1 MKFEAL
7 QALYGDCLLLSFPGE
22 GRPTRL
28 LIDGGP
34 GTVFRNALKPRL
46 QKEADTWK
54 ERPVRLDAI
63 MVSHID
69 EDHIL
74 GVLDLLEDVREDAS
88 PQGPVCQ
95 ARWLYH
101 NSFDGLLGEGE
112 GGAAR
117 SLKAPDILAGI
128 GGATDILDG
137 VSEPDP
143 AALLVL
149 QSYGQGSRLASLA
162 AAMKITRNPPDAAP
176 LMFDGATPVVKSL
189 GPATMTVLGPLKKEV
204 DDLRDAWA
212 KWRGKQDGRAALAD
226 YLDKSVPNLSSL
238 VVLVEQDGHS
248 VLLTGDARGDKVLEG
263 LKASRKLADG
273 GTFKVDILKLPHHG
287 SSRNLKLNFF
297 KQVHADHYVVSGD
310 GTYGNPDREA
320 LQMIEDARPEGGYVV
335 HLTYSAADCDAQHE
349 NWAST
354 RRNKYDQ
361 ATQNI
366 SEIVARWKAGDH
378 IEVREGP
385 VSIELPF
392 TGLPKPK
399 HSTSA
404 EAAPPPTPG
413 YHHPRGLP
421 KPDDKFK
428 LKSTGSTDPD
438 QT

>member
-7 QALYGDCLLLSFPGE
+7 QARYGDCLLLTFPGAD
-22 GRPTRL
+22 RPTRL
-28 LIDGGP
+28 LVDGGP
-34 GTVFRNALKPRL
+34 SKVFRDSLKPRL
-46 QKEADTWK
+46 QKEAQTSG

-74 GVLDLLEDVREDAS
+74 GVLDLLEDVREDTS

-117 SLKAPDILAGI
+117 GLKAPDILAGI
-128 GGATDILDG
+128 GGTTDILDG

-143 AALLVL
+143 AALLIL

-176 LMFDGATPVVKSL
+176 LMFDGETPVVKSL
-189 GPATMTVLGPLKKEV
+189 GAAKMTVLGPLRTEV
-204 DDLRDAWA
+204 EDLRREWA
-212 KWRGKQDGRAALAD
+212 KWKGKQDGRAALAA

-238 VVLVEQDGHS
+238 VVLIEQDGHS
-248 VLLTGDARGDKVLEG
+248 MLLTGDARGDKVLMG
-263 LKASRKLADG
+263 LKEAKLLKG
-273 GTFKVDILKLPHHG
+273 KKPFKVDILKLPHHG
-287 SSRNLKLNFF
+287 SSRNLDDDFF
-297 KQVHADHYVVSGD
+297 ELVHADHYVVSGD
-310 GTYGNPDREA
+310 GTYGNPDRDT
-320 LQMIEDARPEGGYVV
+320 LKMIEKARPEGGYVV
-335 HLTYSAADCDAQHE
+335 HMTYSAADCDAQHE

-354 RRNKYDQ
+354 RKNKYDQ

-366 SEIVARWKAGDH
+366 SEIIARWKAEGH

-385 VSIELPF
+385 VSIELP
-392 TGLPKPK
+392 GDKPPKPK
-399 HSTSA
+399 AKTRPRPA
-404 EAAPPPTPG
+404 PAATIRITTPRLLKA
-413 YHHPRGLP
+413 PRL
-421 KPDDKFK
+421 K
-428 LKSTGSTDPD
+428 L
-438 QT
+438 